1 MNSKGFILVP
11 TSLVTDTD
19 DISVV
24 IDGQQ
29 LVATLVG
36 VDSGTGLAVVRV
48 HDPYSLSAARF
59 VPVDKSATVEDPLAT
74 RLLATLAKADAPMA
88 SRALRAALGVRN
100 QLIGTALHTLLAQ
113 GRIRRDGRDGWSL
126 SRSDTGS
133 QPL

>member
-1 MNSKGFILVP
+1 MP
-11 TSLVTDTD
+11 
-19 DISVV
+19 
-24 IDGQQ
+24 
-29 LVATLVG
+29 
-36 VDSGTGLAVVRV
+36 
-48 HDPYSLSAARF
+48 
-59 VPVDKSATVEDPLAT
+59 DKSATVEDPLAT

-113 GRIRRDGRDGWSL
+113 GRIRRDGRDGWCL